1 MIRMISW
8 SARQDDVQD
17 DRLVSGAP
25 CLVGSGAPSRMV
37 AALWDDGQDDRL
49 VSGALCL
56 VGRGAPSRMVAT
68 LQDDGQDDR
77 LVSGAPAKTVDVIRC
92 FTR

>member
-1 MIRMISW
+1 MV
-8 SARQDDVQD
+8 AALQDDGQD

-49 VSGALCL
+49 VS
-56 VGRGAPSRMVAT
+56 
-68 LQDDGQDDR
+68 D
-77 LVSGAPAKTVDVIRC
+77 APAKTVVIRR

>member
-1 MIRMISW
+1 M
-8 SARQDDVQD
+8 ALQDDG
-17 DRLVSGAP
+17 LSGAP

-37 AALWDDGQDDRL
+37 AA
-49 VSGALCL
+49 
-56 VGRGAPSRMVAT
+56 